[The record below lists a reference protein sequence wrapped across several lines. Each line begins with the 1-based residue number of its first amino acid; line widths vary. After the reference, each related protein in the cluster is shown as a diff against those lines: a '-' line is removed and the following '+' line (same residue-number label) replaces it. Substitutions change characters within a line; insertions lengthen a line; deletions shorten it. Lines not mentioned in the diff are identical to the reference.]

1 MPLFSLSFDSDI
13 ADVSPFHFTTR
24 MLIARSAMI
33 LLIILRHCHFDS
45 AISLFHAI
53 TIITPLF
60 SSDAITSFHFT
71 PLIIICCR
79 QPLARQLLPAPPR
92 MFARFLLLFFAF
104 VFAFDISSMPLFS
117 LR

>member
-79 QPLARQLLPAPPR
+79 HAAGPPA
-92 MFARFLLLFFAF
+92 FASAETHVCPIFAAFFRFRFRF
-104 VFAFDISSMPLFS
+104 
-117 LR
+117 